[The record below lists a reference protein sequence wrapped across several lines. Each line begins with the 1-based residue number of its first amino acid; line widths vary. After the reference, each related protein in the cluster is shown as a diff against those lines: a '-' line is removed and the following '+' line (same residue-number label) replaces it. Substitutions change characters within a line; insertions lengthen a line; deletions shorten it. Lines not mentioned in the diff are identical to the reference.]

1 MLRIVTNCCRME
13 RRRRHAPQT
22 ALDDLEEDTLP
33 ADGSDALA
41 GMLREKEAAAVA
53 RVMKSLPD
61 AQQRVLE
68 LRYQADLE
76 LAEISLVLD
85 LPLGTVKSRLHRAL
99 STIRQRYERTQMAN
113 VSPRE
118 RR

>member
-1 MLRIVTNCCRME
+1 M
-13 RRRRHAPQT
+13 
-22 ALDDLEEDTLP
+22 
-33 ADGSDALA
+33 DGADALT
-41 GMLREKEAAAVA
+41 GMLRQEEVAAVS
-53 RVMKSLPD
+53 RVMKSLPET
-61 AQQRVLE
+61 QQRVLE

-99 STIRQRYERTQMAN
+99 TTIWQLYERTQMAN
-113 VSPRE
+113 ALPWEV